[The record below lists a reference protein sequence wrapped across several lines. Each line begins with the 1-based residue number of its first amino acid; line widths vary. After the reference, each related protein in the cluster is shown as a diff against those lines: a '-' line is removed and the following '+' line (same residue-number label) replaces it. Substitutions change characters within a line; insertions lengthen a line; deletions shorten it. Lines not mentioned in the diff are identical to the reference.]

1 MPERPDLR
9 QIAVS
14 LREALDGLER
24 EALVDVLT
32 YVLNEYVV
40 EGPAPLAPTQVERLE
55 DLAGLDLA
63 GLISALQLR
72 LDTAG
77 LDLFRVEGGEV
88 RVQTAAGWV
97 ALQPGR
103 APAPAMSA
111 PAAQPQ
117 PAQPPPAQPPPPGHG
132 RAGAQFDERPMPRP
146 ESIGTGRPAVD
157 EAVSRGRGDL
167 AGGDRGVIT
176 PPPPRP
182 RGLSVTGRATS
193 GAAPTERQPGPAPA
207 AQPPPAQQSQP
218 QQPAAAGQPPQP
230 SSSSQQPGQQQ
241 SGERKEDDAS
251 IRFSLLELD

>member
-9 QIAVS
+9 HIAVS

-24 EALVDVLT
+24 EALIDVLT

-40 EGPAPLAPTQVERLE
+40 EGPPPLAPGQVERLE

-72 LDTAG
+72 LDTPG
-77 LDLFRVEGGEV
+77 LDLFRIEAGEV
-88 RVQTAAGWV
+88 RVQTPSGWV

-103 APAPAMSA
+103 PGASPPVMSGPATPAPQPPRAA
-111 PAAQPQ
+111 APQAQPAAGQ
-117 PAQPPPAQPPPPGHG
+117 G
-132 RAGAQFDERPMPRP
+132 RAGATFDERPMPAPPRP
-146 ESIGTGRPAVD
+146 EPTGRPAAD

-167 AGGDRGVIT
+167 IGGERGPIT

-193 GAAPTERQPGPAPA
+193 GGAPA
-207 AQPPPAQQSQP
+207 ERPPAAPPPAQQPPPQQQGQQPPAAPPQQGQSP
-218 QQPAAAGQPPQP
+218 QQPG
-230 SSSSQQPGQQQ
+230 
-241 SGERKEDDAS
+241 GEKSEDDAS

>member
-40 EGPAPLAPTQVERLE
+40 EGPPPLAPAQVERLE
-55 DLAGLDLA
+55 DLAGLDLPA
-63 GLISALQLR
+63 LIAALQLR
-72 LDTAG
+72 LDTPG
-77 LDLFRVEGGEV
+77 LDLFRVEAGEV
-88 RVQTAAGWV
+88 RVQTASGWV

-103 APAPAMSA
+103 PGATPPAMSA
-111 PAAQPQ
+111 PGA
-117 PAQPPPAQPPPPGHG
+117 PAPQPPPQPQAPPPTGQG
-132 RAGAQFDERPMPRP
+132 RAGATFDERPIPRP
-146 ESIGTGRPAVD
+146 EPTGRAAAD

-167 AGGDRGVIT
+167 IGGERGVMT
-176 PPPPRP
+176 PPAPRP

-193 GAAPTERQPGPAPA
+193 GGAPA
-207 AQPPPAQQSQP
+207 ERPPAAEPAQPDQPPPGQQPPASAPQQQGQQP
-218 QQPAAAGQPPQP
+218 QQPG
-230 SSSSQQPGQQQ
+230 
-241 SGERKEDDAS
+241 GERKDGKEDDAS

>member
-9 QIAVS
+9 HIAVS

-40 EGPAPLAPTQVERLE
+40 EGPPPLAPGQVERLE

-63 GLISALQLR
+63 GIISALKLR
-72 LDTAG
+72 LDTPG
-77 LDLFRVEGGEV
+77 LELFRLEAGEV
-88 RVQTAAGWV
+88 RVQPPSGWV

-103 APAPAMSA
+103 PAATPAAMSGPAATAPQPPQAPQPRTPAP
-111 PAAQPQ
+111 QVGQ
-117 PAQPPPAQPPPPGHG
+117 G
-132 RAGAQFDERPMPRP
+132 RAGATFDERPMPRP
-146 ESIGTGRPAVD
+146 EPTGRPAAD

-167 AGGDRGVIT
+167 IGGERGPVT

-193 GAAPTERQPGPAPA
+193 GGAPGERPPA
-207 AQPPPAQQSQP
+207 AQPAPTAPPPPQQQGQQPPATPPQQGQSP
-218 QQPAAAGQPPQP
+218 QQP
-230 SSSSQQPGQQQ
+230 
-241 SGERKEDDAS
+241 SGERSEDDAS

>member
-40 EGPAPLAPTQVERLE
+40 EGPPPLVAAQVERLE

-63 GLISALQLR
+63 ALISALQLR
-72 LDTAG
+72 LDTPG
-77 LDLFRVEGGEV
+77 LDLFRVEAGEV

-97 ALQPGR
+97 PLQPGR
-103 APAPAMSA
+103 
-111 PAAQPQ
+111 PAAQPSA
-117 PAQPPPAQPPPPGHG
+117 PAPPPAQPPAVSG
-132 RAGAQFDERPMPRP
+132 RAGAQFDERPMTRP
-146 ESIGTGRPAVD
+146 ESNRAAAE
-157 EAVSRGRGDL
+157 EAVARGRGDL
-167 AGGDRGVIT
+167 IGGERGVIT

-182 RGLSVTGRATS
+182 RGLSVNSR
-193 GAAPTERQPGPAPA
+193 PGP
-207 AQPPPAQQSQP
+207 
-218 QQPAAAGQPPQP
+218 AAGQPPQP
-230 SSSSQQPGQQQ
+230 PAQPASQTQPPAQPPQQTPPQQQPAQQQQ